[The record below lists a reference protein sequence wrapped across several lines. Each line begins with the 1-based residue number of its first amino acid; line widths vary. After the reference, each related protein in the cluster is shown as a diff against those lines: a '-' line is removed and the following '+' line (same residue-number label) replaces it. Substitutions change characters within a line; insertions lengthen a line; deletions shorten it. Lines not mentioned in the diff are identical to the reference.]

1 MRISRIAGKS
11 KSAALLVAL
20 AGFVAA
26 SQGCGG
32 SREAK
37 QQEEQAA
44 AGVRVETVRMQNVA
58 DEIQAPG
65 AVIAAAT
72 AQVAAR
78 AMGTV
83 VRVAVRE
90 GDMVKRGQLLAQLDE
105 RELAARRS
113 AAHAGSA
120 GSVAG
125 VEEATRAL
133 EAAQT
138 QAEMAKK
145 TYDRYV
151 FLRQQKSVSQQ
162 EFDEAETRQRAAQA
176 NLAQTRA
183 RLEQAKAGR
192 EQAASEAQ
200 AAESVASYARI
211 TAPFDGRITRRSVEP
226 GTMITPGTPLFTVE
240 GSGTFQLE
248 ATLSSEALSA
258 AKGAIRR
265 GTAARVELDALAE
278 KSLAGKVAELEAGA
292 DPGSHT
298 VQVRIDLPREEGIQS
313 GLFGRAWFRRGDR
326 RALAAPAGAVVER
339 GQLRGVF
346 VVDSGGLAQ
355 WRVIT
360 TGQRAGEAMEV
371 LSGLNEGEQI
381 VVNPGAQD
389 LDGKRVAAA
398 AAGEKK
404 R

>member
-1 MRISRIAGKS
+1 MRVLRMEK
-11 KSAALLVAL
+11 KSAALLLAL
-20 AGFVAA
+20 AGIAA
-26 SQGCGG
+26 AGCGE
-32 SREAK
+32 SREA
-37 QQEEQAA
+37 QQQAEQAP
-44 AGVRVETVRMQNVA
+44 AGVRVETVRMQTVP

-65 AVIAAAT
+65 TVIAGAT

-90 GDMVKRGQLLAQLDE
+90 GDLVKRGQLLAQLDE
-105 RELAARRS
+105 RELAARLS

-120 GSVAG
+120 GGAAG
-125 VEEATRAL
+125 VEEAAQGL
-133 EAAQT
+133 AAAQS
-138 QAEMAKK
+138 QAEMTKK

-151 FLRQQKSVSQQ
+151 YLRSQKSVSQQ

-176 NLAQTRA
+176 NLAAARA
-183 RLEQAKAGR
+183 RLEQAKAG
-192 EQAASEAQ
+192 QAQASSEAQ

-211 TAPFDGRITRRSVEP
+211 TAPFDGRVTRRSVEP

-240 GSGTFQLE
+240 GSGAFQLE
-248 ATLSSEALSA
+248 ATISSEAMGA
-258 AKGAIRR
+258 AMGAIRR
-265 GTAARVELDALAE
+265 GTAARVELDALPG

-292 DPGSHT
+292 DPSSHT
-298 VQVRIDLPREEGIQS
+298 VQARIDLPKTEGLQS

-326 RALAAPAGAVVER
+326 RALAIPAAAVIER

-346 VVDSGGLAQ
+346 VEDQNGVAQ

-360 TGQRAGEAMEV
+360 TGPRAGDWIEA

-381 VVNPGAQD
+381 VVNPGVQD
-389 LDGKRVAAA
+389 LEGKRVAAA
-398 AAGEKK
+398 AGGKK
-404 R
+404 

>member
-1 MRISRIAGKS
+1 MRVLRMGGKNG
-11 KSAALLVAL
+11 SAALLLAL
-20 AGFVAA
+20 AGMAA
-26 SQGCGG
+26 AGVGCGG
-32 SREAK
+32 SREA
-37 QQEEQAA
+37 QPQAEQAP
-44 AGVRVETVRMQNVA
+44 AGTRVETVRMQTVV

-65 AVIAAAT
+65 TVIAGAT

-113 AAHAGSA
+113 AAHAGSVGGAA
-120 GSVAG
+120 GA
-125 VEEATRAL
+125 EEAARAL
-133 EAAQT
+133 DAAQS

-151 FLRQQKSVSQQ
+151 FLRSQKSVSQQ

-176 NLAQTRA
+176 NLAAARA
-183 RLEQAKAGR
+183 RLEQAKAG
-192 EQAASEAQ
+192 QAQASSEAQ
-200 AAESVASYARI
+200 AAASVASYARI
-211 TAPFDGRITRRSVEP
+211 TAPFDGRVTRRSVEP

-240 GSGTFQLE
+240 GSGAFQLE
-248 ATLSSEALSA
+248 ATISSEAMGA
-258 AKGAIRR
+258 AAGAIRR
-265 GTAARVELDALAE
+265 GTAARVELDALPG

-298 VQVRIDLPREEGIQS
+298 IQARIDLPKTEGIQS
-313 GLFGRAWFRRGDR
+313 GLFGRAWFRRGER
-326 RALAAPAGAVVER
+326 RALAIPATAVLER

-346 VVDSGGLAQ
+346 VVDAGGLAQ

-360 TGQRAGEAMEV
+360 AGPRAGDALEA

-389 LDGKRVAAA
+389 LDGKRVAAS
-398 AAGEKK
+398 AGERKK
-404 R
+404 

>member
-1 MRISRIAGKS
+1 MRFSKIAGKS
-11 KSAALLVAL
+11 RSMVLLVAL
-20 AGFVAA
+20 AAGAA
-26 SQGCGG
+26 GMNYGCGG

-37 QQEEQAA
+37 QQEEHAP

-65 AVIAAAT
+65 TVIAAAT

-90 GDMVKRGQLLAQLDE
+90 GDLVKRGQLLAQLDE

-125 VEEATRAL
+125 VEEAARAL

-145 TYDRYV
+145 TYDRYAY
-151 FLRQQKSVSQQ
+151 LRQQKSVSQQ

-176 NLAQTRA
+176 NLAQARA
-183 RLEQAKAGR
+183 RLEQAKAGQA
-192 EQAASEAQ
+192 QAASEAQ

-226 GTMITPGTPLFTVE
+226 GTMIAPGTPLFTVE
-240 GSGTFQLE
+240 GSGAFQLD

-265 GTAARVELDALAE
+265 GTAARVELDALPG
-278 KSLAGKVAELEAGA
+278 KSLAGRVAELEAGA

-298 VQVRIDLPREEGIQS
+298 IQARIDLPRAEGIQS
-313 GLFGRAWFRRGDR
+313 GLFGRAWFRRGER
-326 RALAAPAGAVVER
+326 HALAVPAAAVVER
-339 GQLRGVF
+339 GQLRGIF
-346 VVDSGGLAQ
+346 VVDAGGLAQ

-360 TGQRAGEAMEV
+360 TGQRAGELIEM

-381 VVNPGAQD
+381 VVNPGSQD

-398 AAGEKK
+398 AGENK